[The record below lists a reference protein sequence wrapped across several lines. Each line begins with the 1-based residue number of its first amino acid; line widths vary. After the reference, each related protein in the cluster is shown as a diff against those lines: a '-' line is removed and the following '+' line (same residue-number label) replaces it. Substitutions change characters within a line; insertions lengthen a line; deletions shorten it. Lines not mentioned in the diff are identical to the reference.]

1 MEFDERHSIY
11 LQIVE
16 YISEG
21 ILRGR
26 YQEGERVPSVREM
39 AMDTEV
45 NPNTVM
51 RSYAELQEREII
63 QNQRGI
69 GYFVSD
75 GAYDQIRDEKVR
87 RLLGEEV
94 PRIVEAV
101 RVLDI
106 SLQELLRTIEK
117 HYQEQSE

>member
-51 RSYAELQEREII
+51 RSYAELQERGII

-69 GYFVSD
+69 GYFVSE

>member
-51 RSYAELQEREII
+51 RSYAELQERGII

-117 HYQEQSE
+117 NYQEQSE

>member
-1 MEFDERHSIY
+1 MEFDERQSIY
-11 LQIVE
+11 LQIVD

-21 ILRGR
+21 ILKGR
-26 YQEGERVPSVREM
+26 YQEGERIPSVREM

-51 RSYAELQEREII
+51 RSYAELQERGII

-69 GYFVSD
+69 GYFVSE
-75 GAYDQIRDEKVR
+75 GAYDQIREEKVR

-101 RVLDI
+101 RVLEI
-106 SLQELLRTIEK
+106 PLQELVRTIEEN
-117 HYQEQSE
+117 YQEQSE

>member
-51 RSYAELQEREII
+51 RSYAELQERGII

-69 GYFVSD
+69 GYFVSE

-117 HYQEQSE
+117 NYQEQSE